1 MGAGGDGRAGAGA
14 GAGGGSEGA
23 LEARGEPPLP
33 AWGAESCAPPPR
45 AQSGGA
51 AGAGAED
58 WGWGNEAV
66 LRSLVRA
73 EAQRWGR
80 GRAAAAAGAGLLAD
94 RRLLAERDAGLHVAA
109 VYTEVFGLSA
119 PTFHLAASLYDSLF
133 LRLAAGEP
141 TGSGGAHDL
150 DSARGSAQAAAV
162 CVCIA
167 AKVEEVVPPTCGSY
181 VALYERILA
190 PVVLEAELGVCS
202 AFGAP
207 PTPVEPGVL
216 VASGGGGNAMAAL
229 ADPSRHEEREVGPQN
244 GGQQKEWLQGH
255 FCALE
260 ASVLD
265 ALGWVTTPPTAL
277 HFYDRLRALRDSG
290 QARRRGDGA
299 PPPPAEAG
307 PRALDLLFQAAVRP
321 EVALLF
327 RPSTVALAVL
337 ACLRGPQTPC
347 AGGSAALDLEEACRE
362 VERYRA
368 EAHVDPLWLFGQ
380 MEGPAATAAAASAA
394 CAAASATP
402 EKGKWGTGD
411 AAAPALLGC
420 ARARGPCL
428 GGLV

>member
-1 MGAGGDGRAGAGA
+1 MGAGGDGRAGAGS

-51 AGAGAED
+51 AGAAGAGAED
-58 WGWGNEAV
+58 WGWGNGAV

-94 RRLLAERDAGLHVAA
+94 RRLLAKRDAGLHVAA

-150 DSARGSAQAAAV
+150 GSARGSAQAAAV

-181 VALYERILA
+181 VAFYERILA
-190 PVVLEAELGVCS
+190 LVVLEAELDAESELGVCS
-202 AFGAP
+202 VFGAP
-207 PTPVEPGVL
+207 PPGQ
-216 VASGGGGNAMAAL
+216 A
-229 ADPSRHEEREVGPQN
+229 EREVGPQN

-337 ACLRGPQTPC
+337 ACLRGPQTPR
-347 AGGSAALDLEEACRE
+347 AGGSAALDLEESCRE

-380 MEGPAATAAAASAA
+380 MGGPAVTAAAASAA

-420 ARARGPCL
+420 AHARGPCL